1 MCFEEQERLTWLKLS
16 DSESEEQEMRLKKR
30 VRTSS
35 LVTLLAVVR
44 SLDFMLIARKCLV
57 DFP

>member
-16 DSESEEQEMRLKKR
+16 DSESGEQEMRLKKR

>member
-16 DSESEEQEMRLKKR
+16 DSESGEQEMRLKKR

-35 LVTLLAVVR
+35 LVMLAVVR